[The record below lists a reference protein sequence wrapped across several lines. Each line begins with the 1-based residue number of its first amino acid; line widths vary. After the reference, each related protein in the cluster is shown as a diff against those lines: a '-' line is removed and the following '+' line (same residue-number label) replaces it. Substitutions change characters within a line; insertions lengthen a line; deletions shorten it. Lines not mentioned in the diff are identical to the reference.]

1 MTTRSARALGGV
13 AALMLLLGGVACSKT
28 EDTAASTTTT
38 AGATSTTAKEKDT
51 DTTSKSSSAGGSAL
65 EKLASGE
72 IDKDDADAVDQARE
86 QFAEEVGIDLSEDEM
101 GCLIDEFIDNPD
113 LADIG
118 DNPSADEASMM
129 MDAISNCIP
138 KEKFVSLVIDQMDNG
153 SFTQAQLDCIE
164 EQLLTLTAQDMADL
178 MSGDAAATQEF
189 GTLVAPCENA

>member
-1 MTTRSARALGGV
+1 
-13 AALMLLLGGVACSKT
+13 MLLLGGVACSKT
-28 EDTAASTTTT
+28 DTAASTTTT

-51 DTTSKSSSAGGSAL
+51 DTNSSKSSSAGGSAL

-72 IDKDDADAVDQARE
+72 IDKDDTDVPWTGGAV
-86 QFAEEVGIDLSEDEM
+86 AEEVGIDLSEDEM

-118 DNPSADEASMM
+118 DNLSADEASMM

-138 KEKFVSLVIDQMDNG
+138 KEKFVSLVTILMDNG

-164 EQLLTLTAQDMADL
+164 EQLLTLTADMADPDVRRRC
-178 MSGDAAATQEF
+178 SHAGVRQRSWPRARTPERAAS
-189 GTLVAPCENA
+189 